1 VTGLR
6 RRVALGLLAASI
18 TCYALAL
25 LLCALWTGRL

>member
-18 TCYALAL
+18 TCYAAAL
-25 LLCALWTGRL
+25 LLCAVWTGRL